1 MVTMFFYG
9 IFKRGPEGPGGMM
22 MYDDEPVRYL
32 GRQHLD
38 GWTLHASGIAYAHIT
53 DREGAFVEGDVYE
66 IPEHVVEGFFDRVEG
81 HPSHYQRVGAVTREG
96 TRVQVYKG
104 PRGTERYPEIG
115 PRWDRIP
122 YRPAAR
128 AIPLA
133 MPIDTAA
140 GRD

>member
-22 MYDDEPVRYL
+22 MHDDEPVRYL

-38 GWTLHASGIAYAHIT
+38 GWTLHASGIAYAHIS
-53 DREGAFVEGDVYE
+53 DREDAFVEGDVYE
-66 IPEHVVEGFFDRVEG
+66 VPEHVVEGFFDRVEG
-81 HPSHYQRVGAVTREG
+81 HPHHYQRVGAVTREG

-115 PRWDRIP
+115 PRWTS
-122 YRPAAR
+122 AR
-128 AIPLA
+128 VRMERAMASAA
-133 MPIDTAA
+133 MPIDTRNGA
-140 GRD
+140 D